1 MRRLKMVTI
10 AMALVLMLLTVS
22 VHGRGD
28 TGGLTLQ
35 EAIARA
41 RTHSPILELARV
53 QQDKAALEAE
63 QAAEVADTIPEDDVD
78 NYTMAMLKYLYPY
91 QAEVASQLARKKTT
105 ATREDLEL
113 QVEVVYRSLQMARRM
128 ARVAEAGLRVAREG
142 LQVARDMHE
151 AGMITWAEVL
161 AAERDVEQIRSMWV
175 SSGVGAERAAL
186 TLSMLLVLD
195 ADDEL
200 ELSAAEP
207 RFSPPG
213 DIDLDRQV
221 RRALRNRYEIAEVNA
236 MVDITRYR
244 LDLVREYPSGL
255 SFSWPDLPFD
265 LPFDPPDDDA
275 EVEDEY
281 ALPIAELE
289 YREAILMRRLRR
301 SEIEQQVRS
310 LYLGIREAEQG
321 VREAEAGLRA
331 AQEAWRVAVL
341 KFNAEKISRLDLLR
355 VNLEKIQ
362 SEASHVN
369 ALYQYELALA
379 RFNHAGGKGSSA
391 GLEGG
396 T

>member
-1 MRRLKMVTI
+1 MKRLKMVTI
-10 AMALVLMLLTVS
+10 VMTITLVLIAVS

-28 TGGLTLQ
+28 TGGLTLE

-53 QQDKAALEAE
+53 QQDKAALEAD
-63 QAAEVADTIPEDDVD
+63 QAAEAAENIPEDDVD
-78 NYTMAMLKYLYPY
+78 NYTMAMFKYLYPY
-91 QAEVASQLARKKTT
+91 QAEVSAQLARQKTA

-128 ARVAEAGLRVAREG
+128 ARVTEAGMRVAREG
-142 LQVARDMHE
+142 LQVARDMHG

-186 TLSMLLVLD
+186 TLSMLLDLD
-195 ADDEL
+195 ADDKL

-207 RFSPPG
+207 RFYPPG

-221 RRALRNRYEIAEVNA
+221 KSALRNRYEIAEVNA

-244 LDLVREYPSGL
+244 LDLVREYPPGL
-255 SFSWPDLPFD
+255 SFRWPDLPFD

-289 YREAILMRRLRR
+289 YREAVLMRTLRR
-301 SEIEQQVRS
+301 SEVEQQVRS

-321 VREAEAGLRA
+321 VREAEIVLRA
-331 AQEAWRVAVL
+331 AEEAWRVAVL
-341 KFNAEKISRLDLLR
+341 KFRSEKISRLDLLR

-362 SEASHVN
+362 GEASHVN
-369 ALYQYELALA
+369 ALYEYELAVA
-379 RFNHAGGKGSSA
+379 RFNHACGKGSSA
-391 GLEGG
+391 GLDGG
-396 T
+396 S

>member
-1 MRRLKMVTI
+1 MKRLKMVTI
-10 AMALVLMLLTVS
+10 VMTMTLVLLAVS

-28 TGGLTLQ
+28 TGGLTLE
-35 EAIARA
+35 EAIARV

-53 QQDKAALEAE
+53 QQDKAALEAD
-63 QAAEVADTIPEDDVD
+63 QAAEAAENIPEDDVD
-78 NYTMAMLKYLYPY
+78 NYTMAMVKYLYPY
-91 QAEVASQLARKKTT
+91 QAEVSSELARQKTA

-128 ARVAEAGLRVAREG
+128 ARVTEAGMRVAREG
-142 LQVARDMHE
+142 LQVARDMHG

-186 TLSMLLVLD
+186 TLSMLLDLD
-195 ADDEL
+195 ADDNL
-200 ELSAAEP
+200 ELSGVEP
-207 RFSPPG
+207 RFLPPG
-213 DIDLDRQV
+213 GIDLDRQV
-221 RRALRNRYEIAEVNA
+221 RSALRNRYEIAEVNA

-244 LDLVREYPSGL
+244 LDLVREYPTGL

-265 LPFDPPDDDA
+265 LPFDPPDNG
-275 EVEDEY
+275 EVDDEY

-289 YREAILMRRLRR
+289 YREAVLIRGLRR

-310 LYLGIREAEQG
+310 LYLGMREAEQG
-321 VREAEAGLRA
+321 VREAEIGLRA
-331 AQEAWRVAVL
+331 AEEAWRVAVL

-362 SEASHVN
+362 GEASHVN
-369 ALYQYELALA
+369 ALYEYELAVA
-379 RFNHAGGKGSSA
+379 RFNHACGKGSSA
-391 GLEGG
+391 GLDGG
-396 T
+396 S